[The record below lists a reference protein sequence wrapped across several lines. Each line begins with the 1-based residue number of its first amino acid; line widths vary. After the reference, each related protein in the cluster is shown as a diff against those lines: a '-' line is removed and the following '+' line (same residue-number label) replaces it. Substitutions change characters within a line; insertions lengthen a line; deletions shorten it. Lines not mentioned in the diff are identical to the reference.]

1 MSSTKPTIK
10 KMDPLQEEIVGESW
24 DAAKSIWDQV
34 FEGYDKDLVAAPSD
48 LTTEALKGY
57 AGLDMG
63 TAEYQA
69 ALDKMY
75 GIAEIT
81 PEQRA
86 AKIGDY
92 ATSYTDAIL
101 DPTLNTLRRER
112 AKQRVEDA
120 SEITKSKAFGNIR
133 RGVFEGERE
142 GEYEALMGKTEADI
156 RADAIR
162 EAEARYARELGMDL
176 TTAQAMGAAAQT
188 KMQSQ
193 LAGLGA
199 QMTAGEAERALK
211 QAELDAQFA
220 EFMREQNFPLQQ
232 FQALVQILGGT
243 PTGYGTTTEKDPF
256 GGLRAFGNVL
266 SGAGS
271 FGQGGGLLGMWDGPT
286 P

>member
-1 MSSTKPTIK
+1 MSSTTTETA
-10 KMDPLQEEIVGESW
+10 KMDPLQQDILQTTFGG
-24 DAAKSIWDQV
+24 AKSIFDQA
-34 FEGYDKDLVAAPSD
+34 FAEYDKDLVAAPSD

-75 GIAEIT
+75 GIADIT

-86 AKIGDY
+86 AQIGDY

-199 QMTAGEAERALK
+199 QVTAGEAERALR

-232 FQALVQILGGT
+232 FQALIQVLGGT
-243 PTGYGTTTEKDPF
+243 PTGYGTTTTTDPY
-256 GGLRAFGNVL
+256 GGLKAIG
-266 SGAGS
+266 SAMEGAGS
-271 FGQGGGLLGMWDGPT
+271 LASGGKAAGIF
-286 P
+286 